1 MKRITLII
9 IAFFAL
15 TTFAQPSQLSIE
27 NFAPL
32 ESQGAFPVPLKTA
45 ANTPKSAKTYNALV
59 VEMLK
64 QGRILYG
71 TEMNEYLDN
80 IVEKLL
86 VNQPQLQQDIHVYIL
101 QSPVVNAFS
110 MPDGIILV
118 TMGMMAQ
125 VTNEAELAFVL
136 AHEIAHY
143 SEHHGKDDNTKKKD
157 GDVVSRYMRHQ
168 EYSREQEFAADRVGL
183 LTYYKDTPYSYDILD
198 GLFDVLLYS
207 DLPFDEIPYQRTE
220 VETDF
225 YHFPDNYFLKTVAN
239 IPDRSNMI
247 DTLLTHPNVEKR
259 RTLAKG
265 LASKLSNDGRKE
277 FVQPQEQFTRL
288 RNVARF
294 ACIERFLVN
303 HDYDKAIYNIYV
315 LEKTFPDNAYL
326 RRSKATAYYGAAK
339 HKGSGQTS
347 TFMEPYRDVEG
358 EQQQVNYFLSK
369 MNRNE
374 YAALALR
381 KTWAALQATPQDEYL
396 QNVAK
401 DLINDLF
408 VKNKMK
414 FIDFCD
420 YPQGTT
426 LEEVAQAGG
435 DTTRPAAANS
445 KYDRIKQQNMSAKV
459 LPDPKFKTVN
469 YMLVD
474 IHSDSLFKAWV
485 NDAVVNAEMQAVLDA
500 VADAHIGSETSV
512 LIATPIY
519 LSYDKNGH
527 IKSLAADKRN
537 AEQLQKL
544 MCRALKRNKI
554 TPVTLD
560 MDFTKPETEAYN
572 NLAKM
577 RLWNTDFTYAS
588 GLDMRYHTSE
598 YLDDIAAELGSR
610 KLCFVHVTDSP
621 GRAYFPSK
629 IFLPWLIPAFPYST
643 PIVLGA
649 MCLRTHDV
657 DVNFRIIDVVDGKTE
672 ASGHYSKSEVMRK
685 AYVNGYVYQRLEQYV
700 RR

>member
-1 MKRITLII
+1 MKKTILII
-9 IAFFAL
+9 TALFAL
-15 TTFAQPSQLSIE
+15 TAFAQPPQLSIE
-27 NFAPL
+27 NFAPI
-32 ESQGAFPVPLKTA
+32 ESQGAFPAPLKRA
-45 ANTPKSAKTYNALV
+45 ANTPKSSKEYSPFLV
-59 VEMLK
+59 SMLK
-64 QGRILYG
+64 QGRIIYG

-86 VNQPQLQQDIHVYIL
+86 VNHPQLQQEIHVYIL
-101 QSPVVNAFS
+101 QTPIVNAFS
-110 MPDGIILV
+110 LPDGTVLV
-118 TMGMMAQ
+118 TMGMLAQ

-143 SEHHGKDDNTKKKD
+143 SERHGKDDDSKAKK
-157 GDVVSRYMRHQ
+157 GDVVSRYMRNQ
-168 EYSREQEFAADRVGL
+168 KYSREQEFTADRVGL
-183 LTYYKDTPYSYDILD
+183 LTFYKDTPYSYDILD
-198 GLFDVLLYS
+198 GIFDVLLYS
-207 DLPFDEIPYQRTE
+207 DLPFDEIPFQRSE

-247 DTLLTHPNVEKR
+247 DTLLTHPNIEKR

-265 LASKLSNDGRKE
+265 LVRNLPNDGRKE

-294 ACIERFLVN
+294 ACIDRFLIN
-303 HDYDKAIYNIYV
+303 HDYDLAIYNTYV
-315 LEKTFPDNAYL
+315 MEQTFPDNAYL
-326 RRSKATAYYGAAK
+326 RRAKATAYYGAAK
-339 HKGSGQTS
+339 HKASGQTT

-358 EQQQVNYFLSK
+358 EQQQLNYFLTK

-374 YAALALR
+374 YAVLALR
-381 KTWAALQATPQDEYL
+381 RVWTALQADPKDEYL

-401 DLINDLF
+401 DLINDIF

-420 YPQGTT
+420 YSQGTT
-426 LEEVAQAGG
+426 MEEIAQAGG

-459 LPDPKFKTVN
+459 LPDPKFKAVN

-485 NDAVVNAEMQAVLDA
+485 NDAVVNAEMQAVLSYVQDKK
-500 VADAHIGSETSV
+500 IGNETSM

-519 LSYDKNGH
+519 LTYNKNGQ
-527 IKSLAADKRN
+527 IKSLADDKRN

-544 MCRALKRNKI
+544 MCRALKRHKI
-554 TPVTLD
+554 TPITFD
-560 MDFTKPETEAYN
+560 MDFSKPETDTYN
-572 NLAKM
+572 NFVKM
-577 RLWNTDFTYAS
+577 RQWNADFTNAG

-621 GRAYFPSK
+621 DRAYFPSK
-629 IFLPWLIPAFPYST
+629 IFLPWLIPMFPYSL
-643 PIVLGA
+643 PVVVGV
-649 MCLRTHDV
+649 MSLRTHEVDV
-657 DVNFRIIDVVDGKTE
+657 DFRIIDVVDGTTE
-672 ASGHYSKSEVMRK
+672 ASGHYSRQEVMRK

-700 RR
+700 RK